1 MTFGA
6 HQNAGIQKAFVA
18 FQIITLQTNI
28 FNREKQMGETS
39 KYHRGDILLDPEA
52 QLMHAMKV
60 NLLPWQT
67 YAILDSSC

>member
-1 MTFGA
+1 
-6 HQNAGIQKAFVA
+6 
-18 FQIITLQTNI
+18 
-28 FNREKQMGETS
+28 MGETS